1 MAPTYLGGDVDVN
14 DPDFP
19 VIVRNSLEDNYE
31 DYSDFDE
38 DQNPGPD
45 IHDASIFQPE
55 LTVIPLPSNIGE
67 VRCRELGLTN
77 LMKEEIAL

>member
-1 MAPTYLGGDVDVN
+1 MHAQQDT
-14 DPDFP
+14 
-19 VIVRNSLEDNYE
+19 SLYT
-31 DYSDFDE
+31 
-38 DQNPGPD
+38 GPD
-45 IHDASIFQPE
+45 IHNASIFQPE